1 MTLRLLDSGDVREY
15 EGRTGDPQLF
25 AQNWALGKSALMT
38 HGGIRRMTQECVA
51 MGALLDRQRGMQRV
65 CSDERLGRILKISLA
80 GKCEDDGMRRKIFP
94 YLLVMVAAS
103 GVLAGAARRQEQ
115 DQSQTDSVA
124 EAARKARDK
133 KKAATKSP
141 KVITDD
147 DLNRS
152 RFQPG
157 QEGLNVGAPPKL
169 ETEPPSTA
177 AVANAEAADQSTEK
191 VAEDDAEMA
200 RLKLQL
206 AQAQKDLDLAQRELA
221 LDQDAY
227 FSKPD
232 YASDTAGKA
241 KLDNEKQQIS
251 DMQQE
256 VEKLKTRLAA
266 LEELK
271 GHRKG
276 AQRQAAPPAQD
287 EKPAAPPQQ

>member
-1 MTLRLLDSGDVREY
+1 MILRPLDSGDVREY
-15 EGRTGDPQLF
+15 EGRTRDPQLF
-25 AQNWALGKSALMT
+25 AQSWIPGSRSALIDVPGAYAVPLT
-38 HGGIRRMTQECVA
+38 
-51 MGALLDRQRGMQRV
+51 ALLDSQRGV
-65 CSDERLGRILKISLA
+65 PGDCSGERLGRILKISLA
-80 GKCEDDGMRRKIFP
+80 GKCEDDGMQPKAFP
-94 YLLVMVAAS
+94 CLLVMVVAAC
-103 GVLAGAARRQEQ
+103 GVRAGAAPRQ

-147 DLNRS
+147 DLDKSN
-152 RFQPG
+152 FHPG

-169 ETEPPSTA
+169 ETGPPSAA
-177 AVANAEAADQSTEK
+177 AVANAEAADQSAEK

-221 LDQDAY
+221 LDQDTY

-232 YASDTAGKA
+232 YAGDTAGKA
-241 KLDNEKQQIS
+241 KLDSEKQQIS

-256 VEKLKTRLAA
+256 IEKLKTRLAA

-271 GHRKG
+271 SHRKG

-287 EKPAAPPQQ
+287 EKPAAPPQH